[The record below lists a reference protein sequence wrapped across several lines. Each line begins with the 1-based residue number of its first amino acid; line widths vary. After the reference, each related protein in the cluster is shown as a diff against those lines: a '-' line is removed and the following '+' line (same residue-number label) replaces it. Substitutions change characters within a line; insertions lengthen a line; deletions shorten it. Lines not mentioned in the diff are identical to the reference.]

1 MHIWMTKF
9 LERVGLRVEEHC
21 NLETRSLKLDAKISF
36 LPIILGSE
44 CGGIMDGGW
53 RVCEAQFNPSP
64 TKTARDVEIAL
75 GARLFH
81 SIDSTRIRTRD
92 SLAP

>member
-21 NLETRSLKLDAKISF
+21 NLEARSLKLDPKISF

-44 CGGIMDGGW
+44 CGGRIDGSW
-53 RVCEAQFNPSP
+53 RICEAK
-64 TKTARDVEIAL
+64 KTARYVEIAL

-81 SIDSTRIRTRD
+81 SI
-92 SLAP
+92 